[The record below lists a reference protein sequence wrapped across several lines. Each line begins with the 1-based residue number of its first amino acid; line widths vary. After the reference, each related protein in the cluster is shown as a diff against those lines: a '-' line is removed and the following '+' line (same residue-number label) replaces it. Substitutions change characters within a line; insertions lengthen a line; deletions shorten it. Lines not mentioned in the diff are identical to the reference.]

1 VREKETTLEAHT
13 STPAG
18 AIVHDVVQTADQLT
32 TLTAPVRVLCV
43 DMDDPLPDLEE
54 QDANAT
60 SYNGVLVYIQRG
72 ARVVGQAYIN
82 LSQPT
87 ANDELARQVAAID
100 SRGVDSEPMPDA
112 QTLPRISVVIPTTL
126 DRLESLERC
135 LQSLLRQDYRAFEVV
150 IVDNRPDGTPGR
162 EDIYRKLR
170 IDPRFHVVSEATIGI
185 SAARNRG
192 VEQAASDI
200 IAFTDDDVEV
210 APQWLRSLAVRFA
223 MEPETECV
231 TGLVLP
237 AELETQA
244 QVWFERSGG
253 KIDQRY
259 ERTTYGRADYES
271 RFAVSARDAHG
282 NVMGPVVPIYR
293 AKFGMGANMTFRK
306 AALRAM
312 GGFDHALGAGVRTR
326 GGEDIA
332 MISQLLYSG
341 GQLTFDPS
349 VVVHHYHRRDLEALR
364 SQMRGYG
371 VGYTAALTA
380 LIVRDPRHLI
390 GLLGMVVRAVG
401 LLSSRSRQ
409 RVAGDFP
416 SSLAR
421 IEFWGL
427 VLGPTTYIRSRL
439 TDRRRPGAGVRIP
452 APAVRSNG

>member
-1 VREKETTLEAHT
+1 MICGEEG
-13 STPAG
+13 SFSDG
-18 AIVHDVVQTADQLT
+18 
-32 TLTAPVRVLCV
+32 
-43 DMDDPLPDLEE
+43 PDLDDAVNCGGAAGGPGDCGIEIGDLDE
-54 QDANAT
+54 QEANAT
-60 SYNGVLVYIQRG
+60 PYHGALVYIQRG
-72 ARVVGQAYIN
+72 ARVVGHAYID
-82 LSQPT
+82 LGQPA
-87 ANDELARQVAAID
+87 ANDELARQAAAIG
-100 SRGVDSEPMPDA
+100 SRGVDFEPVPDA
-112 QTLPRISVVIPTTL
+112 QALPRISVVIPTTL

-150 IVDNRPDGTPGR
+150 VVDNRPDGTPAR
-162 EDIYRKLR
+162 AEIYRKLC

-192 VEQAASDI
+192 VERAASDI

-210 APQWLRSLAVRFA
+210 APHWLRSLAVRFA
-223 MEPETECV
+223 IEPQTECV

-259 ERTTYGRADYES
+259 DRTTYGRAAHES
-271 RFAVSARDAHG
+271 RFAVIGRDAHG
-282 NVMGPVVPIYR
+282 NAIGPAVPIYR
-293 AKFGMGANMTFRK
+293 AKFGMGANMAFRK
-306 AALRAM
+306 AALRSM

-341 GQLTFDPS
+341 GQLTFDPA
-349 VVVHHYHRRDLEALR
+349 VVVHHYHRRDLGALR

-380 LIVRDPRHLI
+380 LTFRDPRHLV

-427 VLGPTTYIRSRL
+427 VLGPTTYLRSRV

-452 APAVRSNG
+452 EPAARSNG